1 MWSGGGPWEGSKY
14 KVHFS
19 VCFFPLC
26 CAMTAKNYIFRTIC
40 LSFPSVITRVQTVI
54 KISHQPSPTTLS
66 LYMGSLAWKGNPVRV
81 FNWLPGSRV
90 AVGQW
95 DCDVE
100 TEAAIGGQTGIIRG
114 GWAGVKRPI
123 EQPASDLAL
132 QDAHKS
138 VESALLRLL
147 SPCIQQDSQ
156 LGSDKRFRSDKFYS
170 WVFAQKGR
178 NRGETLRISLHI
190 FLYVA
195 GSWKQAEL
203 SLSGDFFSL
212 FKGEYSVPVSS
223 PTWSTLHPRNRS
235 SHPGQMLSP

>member
-1 MWSGGGPWEGSKY
+1 MCNDSKEL
-14 KVHFS
+14 HFPNHMF
-19 VCFFPLC
+19 VV
-26 CAMTAKNYIFRTIC
+26 
-40 LSFPSVITRVQTVI
+40 SFCHHPS
-54 KISHQPSPTTLS
+54 ISHQPSPTTLS

-114 GWAGVKRPI
+114 GWAGVKRPK